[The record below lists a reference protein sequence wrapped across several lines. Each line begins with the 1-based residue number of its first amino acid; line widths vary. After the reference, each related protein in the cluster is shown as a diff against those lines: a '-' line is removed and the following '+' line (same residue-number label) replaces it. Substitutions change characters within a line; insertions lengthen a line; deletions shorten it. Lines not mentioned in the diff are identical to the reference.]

1 MNRTRSARRRDPLET
16 ATAIPIGASTNP
28 LTTDIGWRISSFFV
42 ILSVPFLPPAA
53 VFTPDVKTVVCQ
65 VGCLLTW
72 RVTSL
77 CGQYSTAPAARECRN
92 TSWRGGMTMPMI
104 ADSESVQ
111 AVVRLRTLG
120 PSGLNP
126 PQTEVID
133 RLQTLSEDE
142 DGPLN
147 DLDMGMWGPSMGSTQ
162 TEHRGPFDT
171 RETVAE
177 FKQWAD
183 AYGYTLRPAFDWH
196 STDSAE
202 TGNGQI
208 VTPLITLAVY
218 KGEHLKAV
226 YPHVDGDE
234 VNTIHDGVE
243 ALESM
248 AGLGDTEQSD
258 DERSENE
265 TLVVPLQ

>member
-1 MNRTRSARRRDPLET
+1 
-16 ATAIPIGASTNP
+16 
-28 LTTDIGWRISSFFV
+28 
-42 ILSVPFLPPAA
+42 
-53 VFTPDVKTVVCQ
+53 
-65 VGCLLTW
+65 
-72 RVTSL
+72 
-77 CGQYSTAPAARECRN
+77 
-92 TSWRGGMTMPMI
+92 MTMPMT
-104 ADSESVQ
+104 ADSKPVQ

-133 RLQTLSEDE
+133 RLQTLTEDE
-142 DGPLN
+142 DGPLD
-147 DLDMGMWGPSMGSTQ
+147 DLDVGMWGPSMGSTQ
-162 TEHRGPFDT
+162 TEHRDPLDT
-171 RETVAE
+171 RETVAK

-196 STDSAE
+196 SSDSTE
-202 TGNGQI
+202 TGDGQI
-208 VTPLITLAVY
+208 VTPLLTLAVY
-218 KGEHLKAV
+218 KGERLKVV

-248 AGLGDTEQSD
+248 AGPGDAEQAD

-265 TLVVPLQ
+265 HLVVPLQ